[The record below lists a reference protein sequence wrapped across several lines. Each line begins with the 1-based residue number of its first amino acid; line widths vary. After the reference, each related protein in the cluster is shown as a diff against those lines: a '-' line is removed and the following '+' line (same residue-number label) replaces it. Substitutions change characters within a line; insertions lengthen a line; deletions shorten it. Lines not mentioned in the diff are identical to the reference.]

1 MYDIVIDISSLI
13 IFCFTLHGSYP
24 AHAKHVLLYM
34 TMVSYHIIFD
44 VVYIVNLFD
53 VQTGE
58 FAHNIR
64 AVQHCTDK
72 YAMTYLTS
80 SKQYLKNEVLYT
92 QYSTLAIP
100 IIIKMFCNQSTFCG
114 GETYLIKELLL
125 AAIHTAISGSKY
137 SVVRKSSQ
145 MINAREMFALLRI
158 DTKVSQHLHI
168 LSLSC

>member
-1 MYDIVIDISSLI
+1 MHDIVIDISSLI

-64 AVQHCTDK
+64 AV
-72 YAMTYLTS
+72 
-80 SKQYLKNEVLYT
+80 
-92 QYSTLAIP
+92 
-100 IIIKMFCNQSTFCG
+100 
-114 GETYLIKELLL
+114 
-125 AAIHTAISGSKY
+125 
-137 SVVRKSSQ
+137 
-145 MINAREMFALLRI
+145 
-158 DTKVSQHLHI
+158 
-168 LSLSC
+168 